1 MTAQTVQ
8 ELARWQVSAQLPE
21 GSLVRG
27 FGHLE
32 HHNQRRQDVQYNA
45 KIPRLVGRT
54 GSGPSLVGRRKTGT
68 NPNPDPDRASFH
80 NEPSDKWTLGQLT
93 MNGVDRQTDTPT
105 HKQTHYWKHAT
116 FATLSLQARVV
127 KTDRDVTSSHTRDVI
142 ITHNRWHVLKNRIR
156 RVLATTGSF
165 CTTATNNLLSRLSA
179 LTHNKAV
186 YRARFCATVNHVY
199 GFFTQ
204 RDRSRC
210 PK

>member
-54 GSGPSLVGRRKTGT
+54 GSGPSLVGRILALTLTPTLIVPVFTMNLRT
-68 NPNPDPDRASFH
+68 
-80 NEPSDKWTLGQLT
+80 NEPSDNWLWMALT
-93 MNGVDRQTDTPT
+93 DRQTDTPT

-186 YRARFCATVNHVY
+186 YRARFCATINHVY

>member
-8 ELARWQVSAQLPE
+8 ELARWQVSAQLPD

-93 MNGVDRQTDTPT
+93 MNGVDRQTDRHT
-105 HKQTHYWKHAT
+105 HTQTD
-116 FATLSLQARVV
+116 TLL
-127 KTDRDVTSSHTRDVI
+127 KTRHLRYAVAAGAGGKNRPRRDVI
-142 ITHNRWHVLKNRIR
+142 SHAWRHHHTQPVACAEKQNPSSISDNWFFLHNCYK
-156 RVLATTGSF
+156 
-165 CTTATNNLLSRLSA
+165 
-179 LTHNKAV
+179 
-186 YRARFCATVNHVY
+186 
-199 GFFTQ
+199 
-204 RDRSRC
+204 
-210 PK
+210 